1 MSSNAA
7 PTSSIT
13 TSAGVA
19 ASNAAPEAQ
28 KSTKAVSTSKDSV
41 ASKFVNPLL
50 TPRQQLMA
58 DMERLMG
65 VYLQIFVT
73 SRTAAR
79 EHNTYLRQSVAR
91 MVELEA
97 DKMMSAAVLQLVG
110 GVVQGSAGI
119 LSGAMQIKGSADAM
133 KSIRNGMK
141 TIAPQMKKESEALEA
156 LNTAQAKYNNEPS
169 PKTQEVQ
176 QALDDAKLNYDTA
189 KAELSQA
196 QHNLRSSEDFKAI
209 DAMVARWN
217 GWGSVTKG
225 GGEVIESAFKY
236 GAAGEDKNRS
246 LLDAL
251 KLYLQSSQQS
261 NQDFERDM
269 AETIRHLQEQ
279 LRTVTDRSHQLN
291 MNLGQAV

>member
-1 MSSNAA
+1 MSTNSALT
-7 PTSSIT
+7 PLT
-13 TSAGVA
+13 TASAGIA
-19 ASNAAPEAQ
+19 AAAAAPERRA
-28 KSTKAVSTSKDSV
+28 STNGAFSPKDSI
-41 ASKFVNPLL
+41 ASRFASPLL

-58 DMERLMG
+58 DMESLMG

-79 EHNTYLRQSVAR
+79 EHNMYLRQSVAR

-119 LSGAMQIKGSADAM
+119 VSGAMQIKGSADAM

-156 LNTAQAKYNNEPS
+156 LNTAQTKYNNEPS
-169 PKTQEVQ
+169 PTQEVK

-209 DAMVARWN
+209 DAMVAKWN
-217 GWGSVTKG
+217 GFGAVTRG

-291 MNLGQAV
+291 TNLGQAV

>member
-1 MSSNAA
+1 MSVNAA
-7 PTSSIT
+7 PMSLT
-13 TSAGVA
+13 TASASVA
-19 ASNAAPEAQ
+19 ASDVASVSPR
-28 KSTKAVSTSKDSV
+28 STKELPFAKDSV
-41 ASKFVNPLL
+41 ALRQVGPLL

-58 DMERLMG
+58 DMESLIG

-110 GVVQGSAGI
+110 GVVQGTAGI
-119 LSGAMQIKGSADAM
+119 ASGAMQIKGAADAM

-141 TIAPQMKKESEALEA
+141 TIEPQMKTESEALEA
-156 LNTAQAKYNNEPS
+156 LSVAKT
-169 PKTQEVQ
+169 KH
-176 QALDDAKLNYDTA
+176 DTA
-189 KAELSQA
+189 PSAQTQSDLDAAQLTYNKARAELSQA
-196 QHNLRSSEDFKAI
+196 QHSLRGSEDFKAI
-209 DAMVARWN
+209 DAMVAKWN
-217 GWGSVTKG
+217 GMGSVTKG
-225 GGEVIESAFKY
+225 SGEVIESAFKY

-246 LLDAL
+246 LLDAF

-279 LRTVTDRSHQLN
+279 LRTVTDRSHQLS
-291 MNLGQAV
+291 MNLSQAI

>member
-1 MSSNAA
+1 MSANAA
-7 PTSSIT
+7 PTSSTT

-19 ASNAAPEAQ
+19 ASNAAPEGQ
-28 KSTKAVSTSKDSV
+28 KSTKAISTSKDSV
-41 ASKFVNPLL
+41 ASKYVTPLL
-50 TPRQQLMA
+50 TPQQKLMA
-58 DMERLMG
+58 DMESLMG

-141 TIAPQMKKESEALEA
+141 SIAPQMKKESEALGA
-156 LNTAQAKYNNEPS
+156 LNVAKAKHDTAPSAQTQADLDTAQLTYN
-169 PKTQEVQ
+169 
-176 QALDDAKLNYDTA
+176 TA

-196 QHNLRSSEDFKAI
+196 QHTLRSSEDFKAI

-225 GGEVIESAFKY
+225 SGEVIESAFKY

-279 LRTVTDRSHQLN
+279 LRTVTDRSHQLS
-291 MNLGQAV
+291 MNLSQAV